1 MLKLK
6 SKREMRARLRK
17 VWDRVSRDDEPV
29 AALRASKLLR
39 LLLARWERIL
49 VAEAL
54 DAGATW
60 EELGRALGVTRQ
72 AVWSRFRSSGR

>member
-1 MLKLK
+1 MSR
-6 SKREMRARLRK
+6 SKRKVRARLRQ
-17 VWDRVSRDDEPV
+17 VWDRVGRDTEPV

-39 LLLARWERIL
+39 ILLARWERIL

-54 DAGATW
+54 EAGSTW

-72 AVWSRFRSSGR
+72 AAWARFRSAGR

>member
-1 MLKLK
+1 M
-6 SKREMRARLRK
+6 
-17 VWDRVSRDDEPV
+17 

-39 LLLARWERIL
+39 RLLARWERIL
-49 VAEAL
+49 VSEAL
-54 DAGATW
+54 DAGTTW